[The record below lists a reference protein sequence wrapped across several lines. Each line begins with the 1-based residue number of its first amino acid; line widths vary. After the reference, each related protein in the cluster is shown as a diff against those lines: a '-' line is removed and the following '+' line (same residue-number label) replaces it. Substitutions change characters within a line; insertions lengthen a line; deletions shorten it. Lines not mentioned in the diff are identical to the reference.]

1 MADLASVTEKL
12 VKQNQEELAKSV
24 KDASASLQSA
34 GARQALNEIG
44 SIFEQQSDV
53 SVKQFTETRKRIDAL
68 SATLENMEGVS
79 NRERQI
85 LEQVLQNS
93 QASIKENAGFKAG
106 VKDLV
111 SDTVKG
117 SLDGIGGLV
126 TGALSQSPL
135 LAMGASFIGQ
145 RVKQFRERRKA
156 AKEENAQREERIA
169 AQRALEKKEFEV
181 LRTQI
186 SNEDAIARSNMDQ
199 EKIQEEARRRGVSED
214 EVINEIKDNI
224 IRKAQADK
232 QDREIKKAELDEIEA
247 LKSKFGLDGE
257 PSVSQPE
264 NKPEPVDNSGIEDK
278 LTGNKD
284 ALDEIDTKLGP
295 NEPYLAEIRDLLQ
308 WMKDNDGNPTSLEIE
323 EQRELRR
330 ERKKDQQ
337 IELAQLKAL
346 QALAKTNKEISE
358 SGGPGPGG
366 DGDGSGV
373 DLFGAVAGGSFLGN
387 LFGGKGKGKGK
398 GLLGG
403 LKNLTKALTRGKL
416 GKGLLALTA
425 AIGGGSLLTSMFR
438 APDLPE
444 PNVDNVDNTKK
455 TDADN
460 TKKTD
465 ADNTKK
471 TDADAEAEKRAKAKQ
486 QAEIEKMKQR
496 QRADLE
502 FRRLERE
509 ALAKKAQDAEIK
521 KFDQRKTQTDLINDE
536 RVRLRQNNDIKV
548 AVSDGV
554 NTKVDPAISK
564 PSAAPRAGDGGLEEA
579 RKIIASNNRGVVSA
593 IDSAASAAGNQTGS
607 VAKVASSIDKKLA
620 MKILAKNAAG
630 VAVKAIPAL
639 GIAAGGIFALGRL
652 FEGDF
657 AGAAAEGAGIFL
669 PSLAGAPLD
678 IGLMVRDT
686 YNDMYRTP
694 ENPRPFDTDSTTNPE
709 LFKQR
714 TDELTQLAKEM
725 ISGAEN
731 NIEKQN
737 QILQAKEKAK
747 IEENIKRLESTLAKE
762 QAALDNTKSPKRGPD
777 PVKEARQIRVN
788 KTTELLNAEREK
800 LSAIQ
805 DITPTNT
812 LNASGLTTD
821 VSNTSANELNSAQQ
835 KLAASEFMN
844 TNALDSAG
852 PAGGAANV
860 VVAPQST
867 TNNVVNNNTTTAVQK
882 PEVRHTDQAIR
893 DATRGLHGAF

>member
-53 SVKQFTETRKRIDAL
+53 SVKEFKATRKRIDAL
-68 SATLENMEGVS
+68 SASIENMEGVS

-93 QASIKENAGFKAG
+93 QASIKANAGLKEG

-169 AQRALEKKEFEV
+169 NQRALEKREFEV
-181 LRTQI
+181 LRAQI

-214 EVINEIKDNI
+214 EIINEIKDNI

-284 ALDEIDTKLGP
+284 ALDEIDAKLGP

-346 QALAKTNKEISE
+346 QALAKTNKEIAE

-373 DLFGAVAGGSFLGN
+373 DLFGGFAAGSFLGN

-403 LKNLTKALTRGKL
+403 LKNLTSALTRGKL
-416 GKGLLALTA
+416 GKSLLALTA

-444 PNVDNVDNTKK
+444 PNVADPKVDPEAETKK
-455 TDADN
+455 
-460 TKKTD
+460 KL
-465 ADNTKK
+465 
-471 TDADAEAEKRAKAKQ
+471 EAEEKAKAKAKQ
-486 QAEIEKMKQR
+486 QAEINRIKQK
-496 QRADLE
+496 QQASIE
-502 FRRLERE
+502 FQRLERE

-521 KFDQRKTQTDLINDE
+521 KFDQRKTQTDLINNE
-536 RVRLRQNNDIKV
+536 RVRLRQSNDIKV

-579 RKIIASNNRGVVSA
+579 RKIIASNNKGVVSA
-593 IDSAASAAGNQTGS
+593 IDSAASAAGKQTGS

-694 ENPRPFDTDSTTNPE
+694 ENPFPFDTDSTTNPE

-737 QILQAKEKAK
+737 ENIRAKEKAK

-762 QAALDNTKSPKRGPD
+762 QKALDNTKDVKRGSN

-821 VSNTSANELNSAQQ
+821 VSNTSVNELNSAQQ
-835 KLAASEFMN
+835 KLVASEFMN

-867 TNNVVNNNTTTAVQK
+867 TNNVVNNNTTTSVQK

>member
-53 SVKQFTETRKRIDAL
+53 SVKEFKATRKRIDAL
-68 SATLENMEGVS
+68 SASIENMEGVS

-93 QASIKENAGFKAG
+93 QASIKANAGLKEG

-169 AQRALEKKEFEV
+169 NQRALEKKEFEV

-214 EVINEIKDNI
+214 EIINEIKDNI

-284 ALDEIDTKLGP
+284 ALDEIDAKLGP

-308 WMKDNDGNPTSLEIE
+308 WIKDNDGNPTSLEIE

-346 QALAKTNKEISE
+346 QALAKTNKEIAE
-358 SGGPGPGG
+358 SGGPGG

-387 LFGGKGKGKGK
+387 LLGGKGKGK

-438 APDLPE
+438 APDLPD
-444 PNVDNVDNTKK
+444 PKVADPKVDPEAETKK
-455 TDADN
+455 KLEAD
-460 TKKTD
+460 
-465 ADNTKK
+465 
-471 TDADAEAEKRAKAKQ
+471 EKAKAKAKQ
-486 QAEIEKMKQR
+486 QAEINRIKQK
-496 QRADLE
+496 QQASIE
-502 FRRLERE
+502 FQRLEKE

-536 RVRLRQNNDIKV
+536 RVRLRQSNDIKV

-579 RKIIASNNRGVVSA
+579 RKIIANNNKGVVSA
-593 IDSAASAAGNQTGS
+593 IDSAAGKQTGS

-620 MKILAKNAAG
+620 VKILAKNAAG

-805 DITPTNT
+805 DITPSNT
-812 LNASGLTTD
+812 LNSSGLTAD
-821 VSNTSANELNSAQQ
+821 VSNTSASELNSAQQ

-852 PAGGAANV
+852 PAGSAANV

>member
-53 SVKQFTETRKRIDAL
+53 SVKEFKATRKRIDAL
-68 SATLENMEGVS
+68 SASIENIEGVS

-93 QASIKENAGFKAG
+93 QASIKANAGLKEG

-169 AQRALEKKEFEV
+169 NQRALEKREFEV

-214 EVINEIKDNI
+214 EIINEIKDNI
-224 IRKAQADK
+224 IRKAQTDK

-284 ALDEIDTKLGP
+284 ALDEIDAKLGP

-330 ERKKDQQ
+330 ERKKNQQ

-346 QALAKTNKEISE
+346 QALAKINKEIAE
-358 SGGPGPGG
+358 SGGSGPGG
-366 DGDGSGV
+366 DGDGSGF
-373 DLFGAVAGGSFLGN
+373 DLLGAAAGGSLLGN

-403 LKNLTKALTRGKL
+403 LKNLTSALTRGKL
-416 GKGLLALTA
+416 GKSLLALTA

-444 PNVDNVDNTKK
+444 PNVDNSN
-455 TDADN
+455 
-460 TKKTD
+460 
-465 ADNTKK
+465 NTKK

-486 QAEIEKMKQR
+486 QAEIDRMKQK
-496 QRADLE
+496 QQASIE
-502 FRRLERE
+502 FQRLEKE

-536 RVRLRQNNDIKV
+536 RVRLRQSNDIKV

-579 RKIIASNNRGVVSA
+579 RKIIASNNKGVVSA

-657 AGAAAEGAGIFL
+657 AGAAAESAGIFL

-694 ENPRPFDTDSTTNPE
+694 ENPFPFDTDSTTNPE

-737 QILQAKEKAK
+737 ENIRAKEKAK

-762 QAALDNTKSPKRGPD
+762 QKALDNTKDVKRGSN

-821 VSNTSANELNSAQQ
+821 VSNTSAKN
-835 KLAASEFMN
+835 
-844 TNALDSAG
+844 
-852 PAGGAANV
+852 
-860 VVAPQST
+860 
-867 TNNVVNNNTTTAVQK
+867 
-882 PEVRHTDQAIR
+882 
-893 DATRGLHGAF
+893 